1 MQDIL
6 ELQEQLIGFYKR
18 ESAAREVIKQTQDR
32 AVQLRELIAA
42 LPAEE
47 RSGRFLRITELV
59 DIISQGLDS
68 VESSLN
74 DPA

>member
-59 DIISQGLDS
+59 DIISQGLDN